1 MKGKYNLNE
10 QVVSVI
16 KRSVPMG
23 SNMINALMELL
34 PIGREAIY
42 RRLRGE
48 VPFTFEEVAKVSLK
62 MGFSLDAIVG
72 IENQDRA
79 VFDLNVL
86 DIDNL
91 NADYCNRVNGY
102 IEFFRELRTQKN
114 VRARFA
120 FSTLPYSFYL
130 PFDNLAKFRLYR
142 WYYQVNKSQ
151 SSISFS
157 EIIMSEEALQAHRDF
172 IIESR
177 SIQRA
182 VYILDREIFNSI
194 IKDINYFFKL
204 NLITT
209 EELELL
215 KGELLELINE
225 LETLAIS
232 GVYKN
237 GTKVALYLANVDLEA
252 SHSHFESEIV
262 GVSHLRVL
270 AINGLDSQSPRVSDV
285 QKEWIDSLKRCS
297 TLITQSGEVDRFA
310 FFRKQRTAVSLIG
323 RD

>member
-1 MKGKYNLNE
+1 MKDKYNLNE

-16 KRSVPMG
+16 KNSIPPG
-23 SNMINALMELL
+23 SNMISELMELL

-48 VPFTFEEVAKVSLK
+48 VPFTFEEIAKVSLK

-72 IENQDRA
+72 VKNHERA

-86 DIDNL
+86 DLDNL
-91 NADYCNRVNGY
+91 NDDYCSRVNEY
-102 IEFFRELRTQKN
+102 VEFFRKLRIQKN

-130 PFDNLAKFRLYR
+130 PFENLSRFRLYR

-157 EIIMSEEALQAHRDF
+157 EIIMSEEALQAHRNF
-172 IIESR
+172 ILESR

-204 NLITT
+204 SLITV

-215 KGELLELINE
+215 KNELLELISE

-252 SHSHFESEIV
+252 SHSHFESETI

-270 AINGLDSQSPRVSDV
+270 AINGLDSQSSMISDV

>member
-1 MKGKYNLNE
+1 MKDKYNLNE

-16 KRSVPMG
+16 KNSIPPG
-23 SNMINALMELL
+23 SNMISELMELL

-48 VPFTFEEVAKVSLK
+48 VPFTFEEIAKVSLK

-72 IENQDRA
+72 VKNHERA

-86 DIDNL
+86 DLDNL
-91 NADYCNRVNGY
+91 NDNYCSRVNEY
-102 IEFFRELRTQKN
+102 VEFFRKLRIQKN

-130 PFDNLAKFRLYR
+130 PFENLSRFRLYR

-157 EIIMSEEALQAHRDF
+157 EIIMSEEALQAHRNF
-172 IIESR
+172 ILESR

-204 NLITT
+204 SLITV

-215 KGELLELINE
+215 KNELLELISE

-232 GVYKN
+232 RVYKN

-252 SHSHFESEIV
+252 SHSHFESETI

-270 AINGLDSQSPRVSDV
+270 AINGLDSQSSRISDV